1 MQEGTLPLV
10 RWMTVFWK
18 QATRMAAVPSCI
30 AVPIIRSPP
39 LPHELVQG
47 ADGQSWYAM
56 STQATVPQ
64 FADGAGNEAYNQALF
79 GQFMPSF
86 DQPIQS
92 IDTSR
97 ASDGVLEVRHQ
108 DGSGTAFYDRTM
120 YQTPEA
126 TISRCRIL
134 MADSGMPSAA
144 RLLWSSRPVY
154 QDGKPVYDGDKLRT
168 YQVES
173 VRYKTTPYSTQG
185 ARPPQR
191 LSRSGGPVR
200 KT

>member
-1 MQEGTLPLV
+1 MYSSSYYQESS
-10 RWMTVFWK
+10 
-18 QATRMAAVPSCI
+18 A
-30 AVPIIRSPP
+30 
-39 LPHELVQG
+39 PHELVQG

-56 STQATVPQ
+56 STQAAVPQ

-86 DQPIQS
+86 AQPIQS

-120 YQTPEA
+120 YQTPRGDYQLLQDTHGGQWYA
-126 TISRCRIL
+126 V
-134 MADSGMPSAA
+134 SGTPSVEQ
-144 RLLWSSRPVY
+144 RPVY

-173 VRYKTTPYSTQG
+173 VRYKTTPTPHRAPDRRSTEPKR
-185 ARPPQR
+185 RP
-191 LSRSGGPVR
+191 SK

>member
-1 MQEGTLPLV
+1 
-10 RWMTVFWK
+10 
-18 QATRMAAVPSCI
+18 
-30 AVPIIRSPP
+30 
-39 LPHELVQG
+39 
-47 ADGQSWYAM
+47 
-56 STQATVPQ
+56 
-64 FADGAGNEAYNQALF
+64 
-79 GQFMPSF
+79 MPSF

-120 YQTPEA
+120 YQTPRGDYQLLQDTHGGQWYA
-126 TISRCRIL
+126 IS
-134 MADSGMPSAA
+134 GTPSVEQ
-144 RLLWSSRPVY
+144 RPVY

-173 VRYKTTPYSTQG
+173 VRYKTTPTPHRAPDRRSTEPKR
-185 ARPPQR
+185 RP
-191 LSRSGGPVR
+191 SK

>member
-1 MQEGTLPLV
+1 MQSKKSTIILLV
-10 RWMTVFWK
+10 CFFIGLSVLLYPSISSYWNSKTQSEAIVDYEAMLAAYKPEDYTAVFE
-18 QATRMAAVPSCI
+18 AA
-30 AVPIIRSPP
+30 
-39 LPHELVQG
+39 
-47 ADGQSWYAM
+47 
-56 STQATVPQ
+56 
-64 FADGAGNEAYNQALF
+64 EAYNQALF

-120 YQTPEA
+120 YQTPRGDYQLLQDTHGGQWYA
-126 TISRCRIL
+126 IS
-134 MADSGMPSAA
+134 GTPSVEQ
-144 RLLWSSRPVY
+144 RPVY

-173 VRYKTTPYSTQG
+173 VRYKTTPTPHKAPDRRSTEPKR
-185 ARPPQR
+185 RP
-191 LSRSGGPVR
+191 SK